1 MALMG
6 TVSWTLSLLFGVG
19 EEALVPF
26 RRYAETVGS
35 ATSFTSLPTPPSG
48 DPR

>member
-1 MALMG
+1 MILMEK
-6 TVSWTLSLLFGVG
+6 VPWTLSLLFGVG
-19 EEALVPF
+19 EQALVPF
-26 RRYAETVGS
+26 RRYAETVGP